1 MTYRFELLPEAMLD
15 VEEAFLWY
23 NAVSSQLSDSFQ
35 AQLIISLN
43 EIHSNPLAWHLLN
56 RKARCKKLK
65 RFPYL
70 VIFAV
75 QKDLISVVAVI
86 HEKRNPKVWKQRFRR
101 K

>member
-1 MTYRFELLPEAMLD
+1 MTYRFELLPEAMRD

-23 NAVSSQLSDSFQ
+23 HAVSSQLSDSFQ

-70 VIFAV
+70 VIFAIH
-75 QKDLISVVAVI
+75 KGLISVVAVI
-86 HEKRNPKVWKQRFRR
+86 HEKRNPKIWRERFRR